1 MRMLLSIIEL
11 QPLYS
16 PPFVKVCFTPKHIL
30 DLMGPWT
37 SHLVANQMLGLQQ
50 KLLLG
55 YFWLLKLIS
64 PYVIISNSKLL

>member
-1 MRMLLSIIEL
+1 MHLGIIEL
-11 QPLYS
+11 QPLYY
-16 PPFVKVCFTPKHIL
+16 PPIVRVCFTPKHNL

-37 SHLVANQMLGLQQ
+37 SHLVANQMLGLRQ

-55 YFWLLKLIS
+55 YFWLLKVIS